1 MRNSNREFRPPS
13 ATQQTSVIPRSA
25 RSRSFWI
32 SSRDVVAETSVELY
46 EGRFRVEGLAAEVVT
61 QPTGTPIAFDG
72 ATPHSIALA
81 VTTSSAATLDIT
93 WSVQVGGTSPVIEH
107 RFRLDLSG

>member
-1 MRNSNREFRPPS
+1 MPDQPVDAALGDLQGDVADRPEVLRAAGPPVVPGVDA
-13 ATQQTSVIPRSA
+13 ATVAFA
-25 RSRSFWI
+25 RPNA
-32 SSRDVVAETSVELY
+32 DQVVV
-46 EGRFRVEGLAAEVVT
+46 AAEVVT